1 MNNQNENTST
11 YTKNKDEAG
20 AVEGEIMLK
29 CSLCGKKL
37 FANESS
43 DIIIEEVA
51 GVQYHFDNPQC
62 VVMFKRLNHVYG
74 KNLKNFMGTSQFLS
88 DPFWDKTIPTEEE
101 INEINHEL
109 KKPDIRVINDPEEAL
124 KTANQLIKTAKNEI
138 LLLFSSANALFRRLG
153 RADDMS
159 TIRELIQAQK
169 DIKIRVLTPF
179 DEKISDL
186 VLDLKKFSNIDLKFL
201 AEPLHLK
208 VTIVVVDRSYS
219 IAVELVNDDVDNSID
234 AMGLSTFSNSKST
247 VLYYVSIFE
256 SLWKQADIYKKAEEL
271 YDQLKYKNE
280 TQRQFLNIAAH
291 ELRNPIQPILGLAEV
306 MLSNKNLNV
315 IQQEELL
322 RIIINNAKKLH
333 FLTNNLLDVARIDE
347 NLFSLELQEFDI
359 VGLAN
364 DVIKEVRNQI
374 TNNKKINIDLQCPEK
389 SLNVFGDKIR
399 LNQVFLNLI
408 NNSIKY
414 TDEGDILISIKKS
427 NDDGNNN
434 NDGENTDVLVQI
446 IDKGMGIQEDIK
458 QKLFSKFTKGK
469 KVGTGLGLFICKNI
483 VESHGGKIWA
493 ENNIDKGAT
502 FSFTIPTTTTT
513 IKTTTR
519 NRPT

>member
-1 MNNQNENTST
+1 LNNQNENTPT
-11 YTKNKDEAG
+11 HTKNEEEKEAE
-20 AVEGEIMLK
+20 VMLN

-43 DIIIEEVA
+43 DIIIEEIA
-51 GVQYHFDNPQC
+51 GAQYHFDNPQC
-62 VVMFKRLNHVYG
+62 VIMFKRLNHAYG
-74 KNLKNFMGTSQFLS
+74 KNLKNFMGTTQFIS
-88 DPFWDKTIPTEEE
+88 DPFWDKTIPTEQE
-101 INEINHEL
+101 INEINQEVS
-109 KKPDIRVINDPEEAL
+109 KPDIRVINNPEEAL
-124 KTANQLIKTAKNEI
+124 KRADQLIKSAKNEI
-138 LLLFSSANALFRRLG
+138 LLLFSSANALHRRLV
-153 RADDMS
+153 RADSLDM
-159 TIRELIQAQK
+159 IREVIQTHK
-169 DIKIRVLTPF
+169 EIKIRVLTPF

-186 VLDLKKFSNIDLKFL
+186 VNYLKESLNIDVKFL
-201 AEPLHLK
+201 AEPLQLK

-219 IAVELVNDDVDNSID
+219 MAVELVNDDVYNSID
-234 AMGLSTFSNSKST
+234 AMGLSTYSNSKST

-271 YDQLKYKNE
+271 YEQLKYKNE

-347 NLFSLELQEFDI
+347 NLFSLELQQFDI
-359 VGLAN
+359 VELAN
-364 DVIKEVRNQI
+364 EVIKEVRNQI
-374 TNNKKINIDLQCPEK
+374 TNKKIKIDLQYNEK
-389 SLNVFGDKIR
+389 CLNVIGDKIR

-414 TDEGDILISIKKS
+414 TDEGDILVSIKRDS
-427 NDDGNNN
+427 N
-434 NDGENTDVLVQI
+434 NDTIALVQI
-446 IDKGMGIQEDIK
+446 KDKGLGIQENVK
-458 QKLFSKFTKGK
+458 QKLFSKFTKGT

-493 ENNIDKGAT
+493 ENNTDKGAT
-502 FSFTIPTTTTT
+502 FSFTIPTSR
-513 IKTTTR
+513 TR
-519 NRPT
+519 

>member
-1 MNNQNENTST
+1 LNTQNENTPT
-11 YTKNKDEAG
+11 HTNHGDAAEAEE
-20 AVEGEIMLK
+20 VMLK

-37 FANESS
+37 FVNESS
-43 DIIIEEVA
+43 DIIIEEIA
-51 GVQYHFDNPQC
+51 GAQYHFDNPQC
-62 VVMFKRLNHVYG
+62 VVMFKRLNHAYG
-74 KNLKNFMGTSQFLS
+74 KNLKNFMGTTQFIA
-88 DPFWDKTIPTEEE
+88 DPYWDKTIPTEQE
-101 INEINHEL
+101 INEINQESN
-109 KKPDIRVINDPEEAL
+109 KPDIRVIDNPEEAL
-124 KTANQLIKTAKNEI
+124 KTCHQLINTAKNEVLI
-138 LLLFSSANALFRRLG
+138 LFSSANALYRRLA
-153 RADDMS
+153 RADGLD
-159 TIRELIQAQK
+159 IVKELTQEHK
-169 DIKIRVLTPF
+169 EIKIRILTPF
-179 DEKISDL
+179 DEKISDI
-186 VLDLKKFSNIDLKFL
+186 VNDLKRFLNVDVKFL
-201 AEPLHLK
+201 AEPLQLK
-208 VTIVVVDRSYS
+208 VTIVIVDRSYS
-219 IAVELVNDDVDNSID
+219 MALELVNDDVDNSID
-234 AMGLSTFSNSKST
+234 AMGLSTYSNSKST

-306 MLSNKNLNV
+306 MLSNKNMNV

-364 DVIKEVRNQI
+364 DVIKEVRNQV
-374 TNNKKINIDLQCPEK
+374 TNNKKIKIDLQCTEK
-389 SLNVFGDKIR
+389 SLNVIGDKIR

-408 NNSIKY
+408 NNAIKY
-414 TDEGDILISIKKS
+414 TDEGDILVSIKRGSYNGNS
-427 NDDGNNN
+427 NKN
-434 NDGENTDVLVQI
+434 NDTVALVQI
-446 IDKGMGIQEDIK
+446 IDTGLGIQENIK
-458 QKLFSKFTKGK
+458 QKLFSKFTKGT

-502 FSFTIPTTTTT
+502 FSFTIPTTTSR
-513 IKTTTR
+513 IR
-519 NRPT
+519 

>member
-1 MNNQNENTST
+1 LNNQNENTPT
-11 YTKNKDEAG
+11 HTKNKEEESQ
-20 AVEGEIMLK
+20 VMLK

-43 DIIIEEVA
+43 DIIIEEIDGA
-51 GVQYHFDNPQC
+51 QYHFDNPHC
-62 VVMFKRLNHVYG
+62 VIMFKRLNHAYG
-74 KNLKNFMGTSQFLS
+74 KNLKNFMGTTQFIS
-88 DPFWDKTIPTEEE
+88 DPFWDKTIPTEQEIIE
-101 INEINHEL
+101 INREV
-109 KKPDIRVINDPEEAL
+109 KKPDIRVINNPEEAL
-124 KTANQLIKTAKNEI
+124 KTGDQLIKNAKNEI
-138 LLLFSSANALFRRLG
+138 LLLFSSANALHRRLV
-153 RADDMS
+153 RADGLDA
-159 TIRELIQAQK
+159 IRELIQTHK
-169 DIKIRVLTPF
+169 EIKIRILTPF
-179 DEKISDL
+179 DEKINDL
-186 VLDLKKFSNIDLKFL
+186 VNDLKESLNIDVKFL
-201 AEPLHLK
+201 AEPLQLK
-208 VTIVVVDRSYS
+208 VTIVIVDRSYS
-219 IAVELVNDDVDNSID
+219 MAVELVNDDVYNSID
-234 AMGLSTFSNSKST
+234 AMGLSTYSNSKST

-271 YDQLKYKNE
+271 YEQLKYKNE

-359 VGLAN
+359 VELAN
-364 DVIKEVRNQI
+364 EVIKEVRNQI
-374 TNNKKINIDLQCPEK
+374 TNKKIKIDLQCNEK
-389 SLNVFGDKIR
+389 SLNVIGDKIR

-414 TDEGDILISIKKS
+414 TDEGDILLSIKRDS
-427 NDDGNNN
+427 N
-434 NDGENTDVLVQI
+434 NDNTIALVQI
-446 IDKGMGIQEDIK
+446 KDKGLGIQENVK
-458 QKLFSKFTKGK
+458 QKLFSKFTKGT

-493 ENNIDKGAT
+493 ENNTDKGAT
-502 FSFTIPTTTTT
+502 FSFTIPTSR
-513 IKTTTR
+513 TR
-519 NRPT
+519 

>member
-1 MNNQNENTST
+1 
-11 YTKNKDEAG
+11 
-20 AVEGEIMLK
+20 MLK

-43 DIIIEEVA
+43 DIIIEEIA
-51 GVQYHFDNPQC
+51 GAQYHFDNPQC
-62 VVMFKRLNHVYG
+62 VVMFKRLNHAYG
-74 KNLKNFMGTSQFLS
+74 KNLKNFMGTSQFIS

-124 KTANQLIKTAKNEI
+124 KTADQLIKTAKNEI
-138 LLLFSSANALFRRLG
+138 LLLFSSANALFRRVE
-153 RADDMS
+153 RADDLS
-159 TIRELIQAQK
+159 TLRELIQTHK
-169 DIKIRVLTPF
+169 EIKIRILTPF
-179 DEKISDL
+179 DEKINDL
-186 VLDLKKFSNIDLKFL
+186 VNDLKESWNIDVKFL
-201 AEPLHLK
+201 AEPLQLK
-208 VTIVVVDRSYS
+208 VTIVIVDRSYS
-219 IAVELVNDDVDNSID
+219 MAVELVNDDVYNSID
-234 AMGLSTFSNSKST
+234 AMGLSTYSNSKST

-364 DVIKEVRNQI
+364 DVIKEVKNQI
-374 TNNKKINIDLQCPEK
+374 INTNKKIKIDLQCSEK
-389 SLNVFGDKIR
+389 SPLNVIGDKIR

-414 TDEGDILISIKKS
+414 TDEGSGDILVSIKR
-427 NDDGNNN
+427 GNNN
-434 NDGENTDVLVQI
+434 NSNDADDNTVVLVQI
-446 IDKGMGIQEDIK
+446 IDKGLGIQENIK
-458 QKLFSKFTKGK
+458 QKLFSKFTKGTK
-469 KVGTGLGLFICKNI
+469 MGTGLGLFICKNI

-493 ENNIDKGAT
+493 ENNTDKGAT
-502 FSFTIPTTTTT
+502 FSFTIPTTSKQKQ
-513 IKTTTR
+513 IS
-519 NRPT
+519 

>member
-1 MNNQNENTST
+1 MTNQNENTPT
-11 YTKNKDEAG
+11 HTKNKEEVAEAD
-20 AVEGEIMLK
+20 VMLK

-43 DIIIEEVA
+43 DIIIEEIA
-51 GVQYHFDNPQC
+51 GAQYHFDNPQC
-62 VVMFKRLNHVYG
+62 LIMFKRLNHAYG
-74 KNLKNFMGTSQFLS
+74 KNLKNFMGTTQFIS

-109 KKPDIRVINDPEEAL
+109 KKPDIRVINNPEEAI
-124 KTANQLIKTAKNEI
+124 KTADQLIKTAKNEI
-138 LLLFSSANALFRRLG
+138 LLLFSSANALFRRLI
-153 RADDMS
+153 RADGLTTM
-159 TIRELIQAQK
+159 RELIQAQK
-169 DIKIRVLTPF
+169 EIKIRILTPF

-186 VLDLKKFSNIDLKFL
+186 VNDLKKFSNIDLKFL

-208 VTIVVVDRSYS
+208 VTIAVVDRSHS
-219 IAVELVNDDVDNSID
+219 MAVELVNDDVDNSID
-234 AMGLSTFSNSKST
+234 AMGLSTYSNSKST

-364 DVIKEVRNQI
+364 EVIKEVRNQI
-374 TNNKKINIDLQCPEK
+374 TNNRKIQINLQCTEK
-389 SLNVFGDKIR
+389 SLHVIGDKIR

-408 NNSIKY
+408 NNAIKY
-414 TDEGDILISIKKS
+414 TDEGDILVSIKR
-427 NDDGNNN
+427 GNNN
-434 NDGENTDVLVQI
+434 GNNSNGNNNENDTVALVQI
-446 IDKGMGIQEDIK
+446 IDKGLGIQEDIK

-483 VESHGGKIWA
+483 VESHGGNIWA
-493 ENNIDKGAT
+493 ENNPDKGAT
-502 FSFTIPTTTTT
+502 FSFTIPTT
-513 IKTTTR
+513 K
-519 NRPT
+519 

>member
-1 MNNQNENTST
+1 MNNQNEKTPT
-11 YTKNKDEAG
+11 YTKNKEEVAEA
-20 AVEGEIMLK
+20 ELMLK
-29 CSLCGKKL
+29 CALCGKKL

-43 DIIIEEVA
+43 DIIIEEIA
-51 GVQYHFDNPQC
+51 GAQYHFDNPQC
-62 VVMFKRLNHVYG
+62 LIMFKRLNHAYG
-74 KNLKNFMGTSQFLS
+74 KNLKNFMGTTQFIS

-109 KKPDIRVINDPEEAL
+109 KKPDIRVINNPEEAL
-124 KTANQLIKTAKNEI
+124 KTADQLIKTAKNEI
-138 LLLFSSANALFRRLG
+138 LLLFSSANALFRRLI
-153 RADDMS
+153 RADGLTTM
-159 TIRELIQAQK
+159 RELIQAQK
-169 DIKIRVLTPF
+169 EIKIRILTPF

-186 VLDLKKFSNIDLKFL
+186 VNDLKKFSNIDIKFL

-208 VTIVVVDRSYS
+208 VTIAVVDRSHS
-219 IAVELVNDDVDNSID
+219 MAVELVNDDVDNSID
-234 AMGLSTFSNSKST
+234 AMGLSTYSNSKST

-271 YDQLKYKNE
+271 YDQLKHKNE

-364 DVIKEVRNQI
+364 DAIKEVRNQI
-374 TNNKKINIDLQCPEK
+374 TNNKKIQIDLLCPEK
-389 SLNVFGDKIR
+389 SLNVIGDKIR

-408 NNSIKY
+408 NNAIKY
-414 TDEGDILISIKKS
+414 TDEGDILVSIKR
-427 NDDGNNN
+427 GNNN
-434 NDGENTDVLVQI
+434 GNNRNSNSNNKDTVALVQI
-446 IDKGMGIQEDIK
+446 IDKGLGIQDNIK
-458 QKLFSKFTKGK
+458 QKLFSKFTKGT

-502 FSFTIPTTTTT
+502 FSFTIPTSR
-513 IKTTTR
+513 TR
-519 NRPT
+519 

>member
-1 MNNQNENTST
+1 MNNQNENTPIHT
-11 YTKNKDEAG
+11 NPGETVEVEAEE
-20 AVEGEIMLK
+20 VMLK

-37 FANESS
+37 FVNESS
-43 DIIIEEVA
+43 DIIIEEIA
-51 GVQYHFDNPQC
+51 GAQYHFDNPQC
-62 VVMFKRLNHVYG
+62 VVMFKRLNHAYG
-74 KNLKNFMGTSQFLS
+74 KNLKNFMGTTQFIS
-88 DPFWDKTIPTEEE
+88 DPYWDKTIPTQEE
-101 INEINHEL
+101 INEINQESN
-109 KKPDIRVINDPEEAL
+109 KPDIRVIENPEEAL
-124 KTANQLIKTAKNEI
+124 KTCYQLINTAKNEI
-138 LLLFSSANALFRRLG
+138 LLLFSSANALYRRLA
-153 RADDMS
+153 RVDSLD
-159 TIRELIQAQK
+159 IIKELTQEHK
-169 DIKIRVLTPF
+169 EIKIRILTPF
-179 DEKISDL
+179 DEKISDI
-186 VLDLKKFSNIDLKFL
+186 VNDLKRFLNVDVKFL

-208 VTIVVVDRSYS
+208 VTILVVDRSHS
-219 IAVELVNDDVDNSID
+219 MALELVNDDVDNSIE
-234 AMGLSTFSNSKST
+234 AMGLSTYSNSKST

-306 MLSNKNLNV
+306 MLSNKNMNV

-374 TNNKKINIDLQCPEK
+374 TNNKKIKIDLQCTEK

-408 NNSIKY
+408 NNAIKY
-414 TDEGDILISIKKS
+414 TDEGDILVSIKRGS
-427 NDDGNNN
+427 YNGNNN
-434 NDGENTDVLVQI
+434 NNKNNDTVALVQI
-446 IDKGMGIQEDIK
+446 IDKGLGIQDNIK
-458 QKLFSKFTKGK
+458 QKLFSKFTKG
-469 KVGTGLGLFICKNI
+469 T
-483 VESHGGKIWA
+483 
-493 ENNIDKGAT
+493 
-502 FSFTIPTTTTT
+502 
-513 IKTTTR
+513 
-519 NRPT
+519 

>member
-1 MNNQNENTST
+1 MNTQNENTPT
-11 YTKNKDEAG
+11 HTNHGDAAEAEE
-20 AVEGEIMLK
+20 VMLK

-37 FANESS
+37 FVNESS
-43 DIIIEEVA
+43 DIIIEEIA
-51 GVQYHFDNPQC
+51 GAQYHFDNPQC
-62 VVMFKRLNHVYG
+62 VVMFKRLNHAYG
-74 KNLKNFMGTSQFLS
+74 KNLKNFMGTTQFIA
-88 DPFWDKTIPTEEE
+88 DPYWDKTIPTEQE
-101 INEINHEL
+101 INEINQESN
-109 KKPDIRVINDPEEAL
+109 KPDIRVIDNPEEAL
-124 KTANQLIKTAKNEI
+124 KTCYQLINTAKNEVLI
-138 LLLFSSANALFRRLG
+138 LFSSANALYRRLA
-153 RADDMS
+153 RADGLD
-159 TIRELIQAQK
+159 IVKELTQEHK
-169 DIKIRVLTPF
+169 EIKIRILTPF
-179 DEKISDL
+179 DEKISDI
-186 VLDLKKFSNIDLKFL
+186 VNDLKRFLNVDVKFL
-201 AEPLHLK
+201 AEPLQLK
-208 VTIVVVDRSYS
+208 VTIVIVDRSYS
-219 IAVELVNDDVDNSID
+219 MALELVNDDVDNSID
-234 AMGLSTFSNSKST
+234 AMGLSTYSNSKST

-306 MLSNKNLNV
+306 MLSNKNMNV

-364 DVIKEVRNQI
+364 DVIKEVRNQV
-374 TNNKKINIDLQCPEK
+374 TNNKKIKIDLQCTEK
-389 SLNVFGDKIR
+389 SLNVIGDKIR

-408 NNSIKY
+408 NNAIKY
-414 TDEGDILISIKKS
+414 TDEGVILVSIKRGS
-427 NDDGNNN
+427 YNGNNN
-434 NDGENTDVLVQI
+434 KNNDTVALVQI
-446 IDKGMGIQEDIK
+446 IDTGLGIQENIK
-458 QKLFSKFTKGK
+458 QKLFSKFTKGT

-502 FSFTIPTTTTT
+502 FSFTIPTTTTSR
-513 IKTTTR
+513 IH
-519 NRPT
+519 

>member
-1 MNNQNENTST
+1 MNNQNENTPT
-11 YTKNKDEAG
+11 HTKNEEEKEAE
-20 AVEGEIMLK
+20 VMLN

-43 DIIIEEVA
+43 DIIIEEIA
-51 GVQYHFDNPQC
+51 GAQYHFDNPQC
-62 VVMFKRLNHVYG
+62 VIMFKRLNHAYG
-74 KNLKNFMGTSQFLS
+74 KNLKNFMGTTQFIS
-88 DPFWDKTIPTEEE
+88 DPFWDKTIPTEQE
-101 INEINHEL
+101 INEINQEVS
-109 KKPDIRVINDPEEAL
+109 KPDIRVINNPEEAL
-124 KTANQLIKTAKNEI
+124 KRADQLIKNAKNEI
-138 LLLFSSANALFRRLG
+138 LLLFSSANALHRRLV
-153 RADDMS
+153 RADSLDM
-159 TIRELIQAQK
+159 IREVIQTHK
-169 DIKIRVLTPF
+169 EIKIRVLTPF

-186 VLDLKKFSNIDLKFL
+186 VNYLKESLNIDVKFL
-201 AEPLHLK
+201 AEPLQLK

-219 IAVELVNDDVDNSID
+219 LAVELVNDDVYNSID
-234 AMGLSTFSNSKST
+234 AMGLSTYSNSKST

-271 YDQLKYKNE
+271 YEQLKYKNE
-280 TQRQFLNIAAH
+280 TQKQFLNIAAH

-347 NLFSLELQEFDI
+347 NLFSLELQQFDI
-359 VGLAN
+359 VELAN
-364 DVIKEVRNQI
+364 EVIKEVRNQI
-374 TNNKKINIDLQCPEK
+374 TTKKIKIDLQCNEK
-389 SLNVFGDKIR
+389 SLNVIGDKIR

-414 TDEGDILISIKKS
+414 TDEGDILVSIKRDS
-427 NDDGNNN
+427 N
-434 NDGENTDVLVQI
+434 NDTMALVQI
-446 IDKGMGIQEDIK
+446 KDTGLGIQENVK
-458 QKLFSKFTKGK
+458 QKLFSKFTKGT

-493 ENNIDKGAT
+493 ENNTDKGAT
-502 FSFTIPTTTTT
+502 FSFTVPTSR
-513 IKTTTR
+513 TR
-519 NRPT
+519 

>member
-1 MNNQNENTST
+1 MNNQNENTPT
-11 YTKNKDEAG
+11 HTKNEEENEEAE
-20 AVEGEIMLK
+20 VMLN

-43 DIIIEEVA
+43 DIIIEEIA
-51 GVQYHFDNPQC
+51 GAQYHFDNPQC
-62 VVMFKRLNHVYG
+62 VIMFKRLNHAYG
-74 KNLKNFMGTSQFLS
+74 KNLKNFMGTTQFIS
-88 DPFWDKTIPTEEE
+88 DPFWDKTIPTEQE
-101 INEINHEL
+101 INEINQEVS
-109 KKPDIRVINDPEEAL
+109 KPDIRVINNPEEAL
-124 KTANQLIKTAKNEI
+124 KRADQLIKSAKNEI
-138 LLLFSSANALFRRLG
+138 LLLFSSANALHRRLV
-153 RADDMS
+153 RADSLDI
-159 TIRELIQAQK
+159 IRELIQTHK
-169 DIKIRVLTPF
+169 EIKIRVLTPF

-186 VLDLKKFSNIDLKFL
+186 VNYLKESLNIDVKFL
-201 AEPLHLK
+201 AEPLQLK

-219 IAVELVNDDVDNSID
+219 MAVELVNDDVYNSID
-234 AMGLSTFSNSKST
+234 AMGLSTYSNSKST

-271 YDQLKYKNE
+271 YEQLKYKNE
-280 TQRQFLNIAAH
+280 TQKQFLNIAAH

-347 NLFSLELQEFDI
+347 NLFSLELQQFDI
-359 VGLAN
+359 VELAN
-364 DVIKEVRNQI
+364 EVIKEVRNQI
-374 TNNKKINIDLQCPEK
+374 TNKKIKIDLQCNEK
-389 SLNVFGDKIR
+389 SLNVIGDKIR

-414 TDEGDILISIKKS
+414 TDEGDILVSIKRDS
-427 NDDGNNN
+427 N
-434 NDGENTDVLVQI
+434 NDTMALVQI
-446 IDKGMGIQEDIK
+446 KDKGLGIQENVK
-458 QKLFSKFTKGK
+458 QKLFSKFTKGT

-493 ENNIDKGAT
+493 ENNTDKGAT
-502 FSFTIPTTTTT
+502 FSFTIPTSR
-513 IKTTTR
+513 TR
-519 NRPT
+519 

>member
-1 MNNQNENTST
+1 MNNQNENTPT
-11 YTKNKDEAG
+11 HTKNKEEVAEAD
-20 AVEGEIMLK
+20 VMLK

-43 DIIIEEVA
+43 DIIIEEIA
-51 GVQYHFDNPQC
+51 GAQYHFDNPQC
-62 VVMFKRLNHVYG
+62 LIMFKRLNHAYG
-74 KNLKNFMGTSQFLS
+74 KNLKNFMGTTQFIS

-109 KKPDIRVINDPEEAL
+109 KKPDIRVINNPEEAL
-124 KTANQLIKTAKNEI
+124 KTTDQIIKTAKNEI
-138 LLLFSSANALFRRLG
+138 LLLFSSANAIFRRLI
-153 RADDMS
+153 RADGLTTM
-159 TIRELIQAQK
+159 RELIQTQK
-169 DIKIRVLTPF
+169 EIKIRILTPF

-186 VLDLKKFSNIDLKFL
+186 VNDLKKFSNIDVKFL

-208 VTIVVVDRSYS
+208 VTIAVVDRSHS
-219 IAVELVNDDVDNSID
+219 MAVELVNDDVDNSID
-234 AMGLSTFSNSKST
+234 AMGLSTYSNSKST

-271 YDQLKYKNE
+271 YEQLKYKNE

-364 DVIKEVRNQI
+364 EVIKEVRNQI
-374 TNNKKINIDLQCPEK
+374 TNNKKIQINLQCTEK
-389 SLNVFGDKIR
+389 SLHVIGDKIR

-408 NNSIKY
+408 NNAIKY
-414 TDEGDILISIKKS
+414 TDEGDILVSIKR
-427 NDDGNNN
+427 GNNN
-434 NDGENTDVLVQI
+434 GNNSNSNNNDNNTVALVQI
-446 IDKGMGIQEDIK
+446 VDKGLGIQDNIK
-458 QKLFSKFTKGK
+458 QKLFSKFTKGTK
-469 KVGTGLGLFICKNI
+469 MGTGLGLFICKNI

-493 ENNIDKGAT
+493 ENNPDKGAT
-502 FSFTIPTTTTT
+502 FSFTIPTT
-513 IKTTTR
+513 K
-519 NRPT
+519 

>member
-1 MNNQNENTST
+1 MTNQNENTPT
-11 YTKNKDEAG
+11 HTKNKEEVAEAD
-20 AVEGEIMLK
+20 VMLK

-43 DIIIEEVA
+43 DIIIEEIA
-51 GVQYHFDNPQC
+51 GAQYHFDNPQC
-62 VVMFKRLNHVYG
+62 LIMFKRLNHAYG
-74 KNLKNFMGTSQFLS
+74 KNLKNFMGTTQFIS

-109 KKPDIRVINDPEEAL
+109 KKPDIRVINNPEEAI
-124 KTANQLIKTAKNEI
+124 KTADQLIKTAKNEI
-138 LLLFSSANALFRRLG
+138 LLLFSSANALFRRLI
-153 RADDMS
+153 RADGLTTM
-159 TIRELIQAQK
+159 RELIQAQK
-169 DIKIRVLTPF
+169 EIKIRILTPF

-186 VLDLKKFSNIDLKFL
+186 VNDLKKFSNIDLKFL

-208 VTIVVVDRSYS
+208 VTIAVVDRSHS
-219 IAVELVNDDVDNSID
+219 MAVELVNDDVDNSID
-234 AMGLSTFSNSKST
+234 AMGLSTYSNSKST

-364 DVIKEVRNQI
+364 EVIKEVRNQI
-374 TNNKKINIDLQCPEK
+374 TNNRKIQINLQCTEK
-389 SLNVFGDKIR
+389 SLHVIGDKIR

-408 NNSIKY
+408 NNAIKY
-414 TDEGDILISIKKS
+414 TDEGDILVSIKR
-427 NDDGNNN
+427 GNNN
-434 NDGENTDVLVQI
+434 GNNSNSNNNENDTVALVQI
-446 IDKGMGIQEDIK
+446 IDKGLGIQEDIK

-483 VESHGGKIWA
+483 VESHGGNIWA
-493 ENNIDKGAT
+493 ENNPDKGAT
-502 FSFTIPTTTTT
+502 FSFTIPTT
-513 IKTTTR
+513 K
-519 NRPT
+519 

>member
-1 MNNQNENTST
+1 MNNQNENTPT
-11 YTKNKDEAG
+11 HPKNEEENEEAE
-20 AVEGEIMLK
+20 VMLN

-43 DIIIEEVA
+43 DIIIEEIA
-51 GVQYHFDNPQC
+51 GAQYHFDNPQC
-62 VVMFKRLNHVYG
+62 VIMFKRLNHAYG
-74 KNLKNFMGTSQFLS
+74 KNLKNFMGTTQFIS
-88 DPFWDKTIPTEEE
+88 DPFWDKTIPTEQE
-101 INEINHEL
+101 INEINQEVS
-109 KKPDIRVINDPEEAL
+109 KPDIRVINNPEEAL
-124 KTANQLIKTAKNEI
+124 KRADLLIKSAKNEI
-138 LLLFSSANALFRRLG
+138 LLLFSSANALHRRLV
-153 RADDMS
+153 RADSLD
-159 TIRELIQAQK
+159 TIRELIQTHK
-169 DIKIRVLTPF
+169 EIKIRVLTPF

-186 VLDLKKFSNIDLKFL
+186 VNYLKESLNIDVKFL
-201 AEPLHLK
+201 AEPLQLK

-219 IAVELVNDDVDNSID
+219 MAVELVNDDVYNSID
-234 AMGLSTFSNSKST
+234 AMGLSTYSNSKST

-271 YDQLKYKNE
+271 YEQLKYKNE
-280 TQRQFLNIAAH
+280 TQKQFLNIAAH

-347 NLFSLELQEFDI
+347 NLFSLELQQFDI
-359 VGLAN
+359 VELAN
-364 DVIKEVRNQI
+364 EVIKEVRNQI
-374 TNNKKINIDLQCPEK
+374 TNKKIKIDLQCNEK
-389 SLNVFGDKIR
+389 SLNVIGDKIR

-414 TDEGDILISIKKS
+414 TDEGDILVSIKRDS
-427 NDDGNNN
+427 N
-434 NDGENTDVLVQI
+434 NDTMALVQI
-446 IDKGMGIQEDIK
+446 KDKGLGIQENVK
-458 QKLFSKFTKGK
+458 QKLFSKFTKGT

-493 ENNIDKGAT
+493 ENNTDKGAT
-502 FSFTIPTTTTT
+502 FSFTIPTSS
-513 IKTTTR
+513 TR
-519 NRPT
+519 

>member
-1 MNNQNENTST
+1 
-11 YTKNKDEAG
+11 
-20 AVEGEIMLK
+20 
-29 CSLCGKKL
+29 
-37 FANESS
+37 
-43 DIIIEEVA
+43 
-51 GVQYHFDNPQC
+51 
-62 VVMFKRLNHVYG
+62 
-74 KNLKNFMGTSQFLS
+74 
-88 DPFWDKTIPTEEE
+88 
-101 INEINHEL
+101 
-109 KKPDIRVINDPEEAL
+109 
-124 KTANQLIKTAKNEI
+124 
-138 LLLFSSANALFRRLG
+138 LLLFSSANALYRRLA
-153 RADDMS
+153 RVDSLD
-159 TIRELIQAQK
+159 IIKELTQEHK
-169 DIKIRVLTPF
+169 EIKIRILTPF
-179 DEKISDL
+179 DEKISDI
-186 VLDLKKFSNIDLKFL
+186 VNDLKRFLNVDVKFL

-208 VTIVVVDRSYS
+208 VTILVVDRSHS
-219 IAVELVNDDVDNSID
+219 MALELVNDDVDNSIE
-234 AMGLSTFSNSKST
+234 AMGLSTYSNSKST

-306 MLSNKNLNV
+306 MLSNKNMNV

-364 DVIKEVRNQI
+364 DVIKEVRNQV
-374 TNNKKINIDLQCPEK
+374 TNNKKIKIDLQCTEK
-389 SLNVFGDKIR
+389 SLNVIGDKIR

-408 NNSIKY
+408 NNAIKY
-414 TDEGDILISIKKS
+414 TDEGDILVSIKRGS
-427 NDDGNNN
+427 YNGNNN
-434 NDGENTDVLVQI
+434 KNNDTVALVQI
-446 IDKGMGIQEDIK
+446 IDTGLGIQENIK
-458 QKLFSKFTKGK
+458 QKLFSKFTKGT

-502 FSFTIPTTTTT
+502 FSFTIPTTTSR
-513 IKTTTR
+513 IR
-519 NRPT
+519 

>member
-1 MNNQNENTST
+1 MNNQNENTPIHT
-11 YTKNKDEAG
+11 NPGETVEVEAKE
-20 AVEGEIMLK
+20 VMLK

-37 FANESS
+37 FVNESS
-43 DIIIEEVA
+43 DIIIEEIGGA
-51 GVQYHFDNPQC
+51 QYHFDNPQC
-62 VVMFKRLNHVYG
+62 VVMFKRLNHAYG
-74 KNLKNFMGTSQFLS
+74 KNLKNFMGATQFIS
-88 DPFWDKTIPTEEE
+88 DPYWDKTIPTQEE
-101 INEINHEL
+101 INEINQESN
-109 KKPDIRVINDPEEAL
+109 KPDIRVIENPEEAL
-124 KTANQLIKTAKNEI
+124 KTCYQLINTAKNEI
-138 LLLFSSANALFRRLG
+138 LLLFSSANALYRRLV
-153 RADDMS
+153 RVDSLDIIKEV
-159 TIRELIQAQK
+159 TQEHK
-169 DIKIRVLTPF
+169 EIKIRILTPF
-179 DEKISDL
+179 DEKISDI
-186 VLDLKKFSNIDLKFL
+186 VNDLKRFLNVDVKFL

-208 VTIVVVDRSYS
+208 VTILVVDRSHS
-219 IAVELVNDDVDNSID
+219 MALELVNDDVDNSIE
-234 AMGLSTFSNSKST
+234 AMGLSTYSNSKST

-306 MLSNKNLNV
+306 MLSNKNMNV

-374 TNNKKINIDLQCPEK
+374 TNNKKIKIDLQCTEK
-389 SLNVFGDKIR
+389 SLNVIGDKIR

-408 NNSIKY
+408 NNAIKY
-414 TDEGDILISIKKS
+414 TDEGDILVSIKRGS
-427 NDDGNNN
+427 YNGNNN
-434 NDGENTDVLVQI
+434 KNNDTVALVQI
-446 IDKGMGIQEDIK
+446 IDTGLGIQENIK
-458 QKLFSKFTKGK
+458 QKLFSKFTKGT

-502 FSFTIPTTTTT
+502 FSFTIPTTT
-513 IKTTTR
+513 IRTR
-519 NRPT
+519 

>member
-1 MNNQNENTST
+1 LNNQNENTPT
-11 YTKNKDEAG
+11 HTKNEEEKEEAE
-20 AVEGEIMLK
+20 VMLN

-43 DIIIEEVA
+43 DIIIEEIA
-51 GVQYHFDNPQC
+51 GAQYHFDNPQC
-62 VVMFKRLNHVYG
+62 VIMFKRLNHAYG
-74 KNLKNFMGTSQFLS
+74 KNLKNFMGTTQFIS
-88 DPFWDKTIPTEEE
+88 DPFWDKTIPTEQE
-101 INEINHEL
+101 INEINQEVS
-109 KKPDIRVINDPEEAL
+109 KPDIRVINNPEEAL
-124 KTANQLIKTAKNEI
+124 KRADQLIKSAKNEI
-138 LLLFSSANALFRRLG
+138 LLLFSSANALHRRLV
-153 RADDMS
+153 RADSLDM
-159 TIRELIQAQK
+159 IREVIQTHK
-169 DIKIRVLTPF
+169 EIKIRVLTPF

-186 VLDLKKFSNIDLKFL
+186 VNYLKESLNIDVKFL
-201 AEPLHLK
+201 AEPLQLK

-219 IAVELVNDDVDNSID
+219 LAVELVNDDVYNSID
-234 AMGLSTFSNSKST
+234 AMGLSTYSNSKST

-271 YDQLKYKNE
+271 YEQLKYKNE
-280 TQRQFLNIAAH
+280 TQKQFLNIAAH

-347 NLFSLELQEFDI
+347 NLFSLELQQFDI
-359 VGLAN
+359 LELAN
-364 DVIKEVRNQI
+364 EVIKEVRNQI
-374 TNNKKINIDLQCPEK
+374 TNKKIKIDLQCNEK
-389 SLNVFGDKIR
+389 SLNVIGDKIR

-414 TDEGDILISIKKS
+414 TDEGDILVSIKRDS
-427 NDDGNNN
+427 N
-434 NDGENTDVLVQI
+434 NDTIALVQI
-446 IDKGMGIQEDIK
+446 KDTGLGIQENVK
-458 QKLFSKFTKGK
+458 QKLFSKFTKGT

-493 ENNIDKGAT
+493 ENNTDKGAT
-502 FSFTIPTTTTT
+502 FSFTVPTSR
-513 IKTTTR
+513 TR
-519 NRPT
+519 

>member
-1 MNNQNENTST
+1 MNNLNENTPT
-11 YTKNKDEAG
+11 HTKNEEEKEAE
-20 AVEGEIMLK
+20 VMLN

-43 DIIIEEVA
+43 DIIIEEIA
-51 GVQYHFDNPQC
+51 GAQYHFDNPQC
-62 VVMFKRLNHVYG
+62 VIMFKRLNHAYG
-74 KNLKNFMGTSQFLS
+74 KNLKNFMGTTQFIS
-88 DPFWDKTIPTEEE
+88 DPFWDKTIPTEQE
-101 INEINHEL
+101 INEINQEVS
-109 KKPDIRVINDPEEAL
+109 KPDIRVINNPEEAL
-124 KTANQLIKTAKNEI
+124 KRADQLIKSAKNEI
-138 LLLFSSANALFRRLG
+138 LLLFSSANALHRRLV
-153 RADDMS
+153 RADSLDM
-159 TIRELIQAQK
+159 IRELIQTHK
-169 DIKIRVLTPF
+169 EIKIRVLTPF

-186 VLDLKKFSNIDLKFL
+186 VNYLKESLNIDVKFL
-201 AEPLHLK
+201 AEPLQLK

-219 IAVELVNDDVDNSID
+219 LAVELVNDDVYNSID
-234 AMGLSTFSNSKST
+234 AMGLSTYSNSKST

-271 YDQLKYKNE
+271 YEQLKYKNE
-280 TQRQFLNIAAH
+280 TQKQFLNIAAH

-347 NLFSLELQEFDI
+347 NLFSLELQQFDI
-359 VGLAN
+359 VELAN
-364 DVIKEVRNQI
+364 EVIKEVRNQI
-374 TNNKKINIDLQCPEK
+374 TNKKIKIDLQSNEK
-389 SLNVFGDKIR
+389 SLNVIGDKIR

-414 TDEGDILISIKKS
+414 TDEGDILVYIKRDS
-427 NDDGNNN
+427 N
-434 NDGENTDVLVQI
+434 NDTMALVQI
-446 IDKGMGIQEDIK
+446 KDTGLGIQENVK
-458 QKLFSKFTKGK
+458 QKLFSKFTKGT

-493 ENNIDKGAT
+493 ENNTDKGAT
-502 FSFTIPTTTTT
+502 FSFTVPTSR
-513 IKTTTR
+513 TR
-519 NRPT
+519 

>member
-1 MNNQNENTST
+1 LNNQNENTPT
-11 YTKNKDEAG
+11 HTKNKEEESQ
-20 AVEGEIMLK
+20 VMLK

-43 DIIIEEVA
+43 DIIIEEIDGA
-51 GVQYHFDNPQC
+51 QYHFDNPHC
-62 VVMFKRLNHVYG
+62 VIMFKRLNHAYG
-74 KNLKNFMGTSQFLS
+74 KNLKNFMGTTQFIS
-88 DPFWDKTIPTEEE
+88 DPFWDKTIPTEQEIIE
-101 INEINHEL
+101 INREV
-109 KKPDIRVINDPEEAL
+109 KKPDIRVINNPEEAL
-124 KTANQLIKTAKNEI
+124 KTGNQLIKNAKNEI
-138 LLLFSSANALFRRLG
+138 LLLFSSANALHRRLV
-153 RADDMS
+153 RADGLDA
-159 TIRELIQAQK
+159 IRELIQTHK
-169 DIKIRVLTPF
+169 EIKIRILTPF
-179 DEKISDL
+179 DEKINDL
-186 VLDLKKFSNIDLKFL
+186 VNDLKESLNIDVKFL
-201 AEPLHLK
+201 AEPLQLK
-208 VTIVVVDRSYS
+208 VTIVIVDRSYS
-219 IAVELVNDDVDNSID
+219 MAVELVNDDVYNSID
-234 AMGLSTFSNSKST
+234 AMGLSTYSNSKST

-271 YDQLKYKNE
+271 YEQLKYKNE

-359 VGLAN
+359 VELAN
-364 DVIKEVRNQI
+364 EVIKEVRNQI
-374 TNNKKINIDLQCPEK
+374 TNKKIKIDLQCNEK
-389 SLNVFGDKIR
+389 SLNVIGDKIR

-414 TDEGDILISIKKS
+414 TDEGDILLSIKRDS
-427 NDDGNNN
+427 N
-434 NDGENTDVLVQI
+434 NDNTIALVQI
-446 IDKGMGIQEDIK
+446 KDKGLGIQENVK
-458 QKLFSKFTKGK
+458 QKLFSKFTKGT

-493 ENNIDKGAT
+493 ENNTDKGAT
-502 FSFTIPTTTTT
+502 FSFTIPTSR
-513 IKTTTR
+513 TR
-519 NRPT
+519 

>member
-1 MNNQNENTST
+1 MNNQNENTPT
-11 YTKNKDEAG
+11 HTKNEEEKEAE
-20 AVEGEIMLK
+20 VMLN

-43 DIIIEEVA
+43 DIIIEEIA
-51 GVQYHFDNPQC
+51 GAQYHFDNPQC
-62 VVMFKRLNHVYG
+62 VIMFKRLNHAYG
-74 KNLKNFMGTSQFLS
+74 KNLKNFMGTTQFIS
-88 DPFWDKTIPTEEE
+88 DPFWDKTIPTEQE
-101 INEINHEL
+101 INEINQEVS
-109 KKPDIRVINDPEEAL
+109 KPDIRVINNPEEAL
-124 KTANQLIKTAKNEI
+124 KRADQLIKNAKNEI
-138 LLLFSSANALFRRLG
+138 LLLFSSANALHRRLV
-153 RADDMS
+153 RADSLDM
-159 TIRELIQAQK
+159 IREVIQTHK
-169 DIKIRVLTPF
+169 EIKIRVLTPF

-186 VLDLKKFSNIDLKFL
+186 VNYLKESLNIDVKFL
-201 AEPLHLK
+201 AEPLQLK

-219 IAVELVNDDVDNSID
+219 LAVELVNDDVYNSID
-234 AMGLSTFSNSKST
+234 AMGLSTYSNSKST

-271 YDQLKYKNE
+271 YEQLKYKNE
-280 TQRQFLNIAAH
+280 TQKQFLNIAAH

-347 NLFSLELQEFDI
+347 NLFSLELQQFDI
-359 VGLAN
+359 VELAN
-364 DVIKEVRNQI
+364 EVIKEVRNQI
-374 TNNKKINIDLQCPEK
+374 TNKKIKIDLQSNEK
-389 SLNVFGDKIR
+389 SLNVIGDKIR

-414 TDEGDILISIKKS
+414 TDEGDILVSIKRDS
-427 NDDGNNN
+427 N
-434 NDGENTDVLVQI
+434 NDTMALVQI
-446 IDKGMGIQEDIK
+446 KDTGLGIQENVK
-458 QKLFSKFTKGK
+458 QKLFSKFTKGT

-493 ENNIDKGAT
+493 ENNTDKGAT
-502 FSFTIPTTTTT
+502 FSFTVPTSR
-513 IKTTTR
+513 TR
-519 NRPT
+519 

>member
-1 MNNQNENTST
+1 MNNQNENTPT
-11 YTKNKDEAG
+11 HTKNEKEEA
-20 AVEGEIMLK
+20 AESNVMLT

-37 FANESS
+37 FSNESS
-43 DIIIEEVA
+43 DILIEEIA
-51 GVQYHFDNPQC
+51 GSQYHFDNPQC
-62 VVMFKRLNHVYG
+62 LVMFKRLNHAYG
-74 KNLKNFMGTSQFLS
+74 KNLKNFMGTTQFIS
-88 DPFWDKTIPTEEE
+88 DPFWDKTIPTEKEIHE
-101 INEINHEL
+101 INQESY
-109 KKPDIRVINDPEEAL
+109 KPDIRVIDNHEEAL
-124 KTANQLIKTAKNEI
+124 KTSNQLVKTAKNEI
-138 LLLFSSANALFRRLG
+138 LLLFSSANALHRRFIK
-153 RADDMS
+153 ADGLDLVKQLLQ
-159 TIRELIQAQK
+159 TNKE
-169 DIKIRVLTPF
+169 IKIRILSPF

-186 VLDLKKFSNIDLKFL
+186 VNELKKSLNIEVKFL
-201 AEPLHLK
+201 AEPLQLK
-208 VTIVVVDRSYS
+208 VTILVVDRSYS
-219 IAVELVNDDVDNSID
+219 MAVELVNDEVDNSID
-234 AMGLSTFSNSKST
+234 AMGLSTYSNSKST

-359 VGLAN
+359 VELAN

-374 TNNKKINIDLQCPEK
+374 TNKKIKIDLQCHEK
-389 SLNVFGDKIR
+389 SFNVIGDKIR

-414 TDEGDILISIKKS
+414 TDEGNILISIKRSSKNGNID
-427 NDDGNNN
+427 ND
-434 NDGENTDVLVQI
+434 NDNDNTFALVQI
-446 IDKGMGIQEDIK
+446 IDNGLGIQENIK
-458 QKLFSKFTKGK
+458 EKLFSKFTKGT

-493 ENNIDKGAT
+493 ANNSDKGAT
-502 FSFTIPTTTTT
+502 FSFTIPTSRT
-513 IKTTTR
+513 II
-519 NRPT
+519 

>member
-1 MNNQNENTST
+1 MNNQNENTPT
-11 YTKNKDEAG
+11 HIKNKEEVAEAE
-20 AVEGEIMLK
+20 VMLK
-29 CSLCGKKL
+29 CALCGKKL

-43 DIIIEEVA
+43 DIIIEEIA
-51 GVQYHFDNPQC
+51 GAPYHFDNPQC
-62 VVMFKRLNHVYG
+62 VIMFKRLNHAYG
-74 KNLKNFMGTSQFLS
+74 KNLKNFMGTTQFIS

-101 INEINHEL
+101 INEITHEL
-109 KKPDIRVINDPEEAL
+109 KKPDIRVINNPQEAL
-124 KTANQLIKTAKNEI
+124 KTADQLIKTAKNEI
-138 LLLFSSANALFRRLG
+138 LLLFSSANALFRRLI
-153 RADDMS
+153 RADGLTTM
-159 TIRELIQAQK
+159 RELIQAQK
-169 DIKIRVLTPF
+169 EIKIRILTPF

-186 VLDLKKFSNIDLKFL
+186 VNDLKKFSNIDIKFL

-219 IAVELVNDDVDNSID
+219 MAVELVNDEVDNSID
-234 AMGLSTFSNSKST
+234 AMGLSTYSNSKST

-271 YDQLKYKNE
+271 YDQLKHKNE

-374 TNNKKINIDLQCPEK
+374 TNNKKIQIDLLCPEK
-389 SLNVFGDKIR
+389 SLNVIGDKIR

-408 NNSIKY
+408 NNAIKY
-414 TDEGDILISIKKS
+414 TDEGDILVSIKR
-427 NDDGNNN
+427 GNNN
-434 NDGENTDVLVQI
+434 GNNSNSNSNNNDTVALVQI
-446 IDKGMGIQEDIK
+446 IDKGLGIQDNIK
-458 QKLFSKFTKGK
+458 QKLFSKFTKGT

-502 FSFTIPTTTTT
+502 FSFTIPTT
-513 IKTTTR
+513 K
-519 NRPT
+519 

>member
-1 MNNQNENTST
+1 LNNQNENTPIHT
-11 YTKNKDEAG
+11 NPGETVEVEAEE
-20 AVEGEIMLK
+20 VMLK

-37 FANESS
+37 FVNESS
-43 DIIIEEVA
+43 DIIIEEIA
-51 GVQYHFDNPQC
+51 GAQYHFDNPQC
-62 VVMFKRLNHVYG
+62 VVMFKRLNHAYG
-74 KNLKNFMGTSQFLS
+74 KNLKNFMGTTQFIS
-88 DPFWDKTIPTEEE
+88 DPYWDKTIPTQEE
-101 INEINHEL
+101 INEINQESN
-109 KKPDIRVINDPEEAL
+109 KPDIRVIENPEEAL
-124 KTANQLIKTAKNEI
+124 KTCYQLINTAKNEI
-138 LLLFSSANALFRRLG
+138 LLLFSSANALYRRLA
-153 RADDMS
+153 RVDSLD
-159 TIRELIQAQK
+159 IIKELTQEHK
-169 DIKIRVLTPF
+169 EIKIRILTPF
-179 DEKISDL
+179 DEKISDI
-186 VLDLKKFSNIDLKFL
+186 VNDLKRFLNVDVKFL

-208 VTIVVVDRSYS
+208 VTILVVDRSHS
-219 IAVELVNDDVDNSID
+219 MALELVNDDVDNSIE
-234 AMGLSTFSNSKST
+234 AMGLSTYSNSKST

-306 MLSNKNLNV
+306 MLSNKNMNV

-374 TNNKKINIDLQCPEK
+374 TNNKKIKIDLQCTEK

-408 NNSIKY
+408 NNAIKY
-414 TDEGDILISIKKS
+414 TDEGDILVSIKRGS
-427 NDDGNNN
+427 YNGNNN
-434 NDGENTDVLVQI
+434 NNNNDTVALVQI
-446 IDKGMGIQEDIK
+446 IDTGLGIQENIK
-458 QKLFSKFTKGK
+458 QKLFSKFTKGT

-502 FSFTIPTTTTT
+502 FSFTIPTTTT
-513 IKTTTR
+513 IRTR
-519 NRPT
+519 

>member
-1 MNNQNENTST
+1 MNNQNENTPT
-11 YTKNKDEAG
+11 HTKNKEEVAEAE
-20 AVEGEIMLK
+20 VMLK
-29 CSLCGKKL
+29 CALCGKKL

-43 DIIIEEVA
+43 DIIIEEIA
-51 GVQYHFDNPQC
+51 GTQYHFDNPQC
-62 VVMFKRLNHVYG
+62 VIMFKRLNHAYG
-74 KNLKNFMGTSQFLS
+74 KNLKNFMGTTQFIS

-109 KKPDIRVINDPEEAL
+109 KKPDIRVINNPQEAL
-124 KTANQLIKTAKNEI
+124 KTADQLIKTAKNEI
-138 LLLFSSANALFRRLG
+138 LLLFSSANAFFRRLI
-153 RADDMS
+153 RADGL
-159 TIRELIQAQK
+159 TTLRELLQAQK
-169 DIKIRVLTPF
+169 EIKIRILTPF

-186 VLDLKKFSNIDLKFL
+186 VNDLKKFSNIDIKFL

-219 IAVELVNDDVDNSID
+219 MAVELVNDEVDNSID
-234 AMGLSTFSNSKST
+234 AMGLSTYSNSKST

-374 TNNKKINIDLQCPEK
+374 TNNKKIQIDLLCPEK
-389 SLNVFGDKIR
+389 SLNVIGDKIR

-408 NNSIKY
+408 NNAIKY
-414 TDEGDILISIKKS
+414 TDEGDILVSIKR
-427 NDDGNNN
+427 GNNN
-434 NDGENTDVLVQI
+434 GNNSNSHNNDNDTVALVQI
-446 IDKGMGIQEDIK
+446 IDKGLGIQDNIK
-458 QKLFSKFTKGK
+458 QKLFSKFTKGT

-493 ENNIDKGAT
+493 ENNPDKGAT
-502 FSFTIPTTTTT
+502 FSFTIPTSRT
-513 IKTTTR
+513 K
-519 NRPT
+519 

>member
-1 MNNQNENTST
+1 LNNQNENTPT
-11 YTKNKDEAG
+11 HTKNKEEVAEAD
-20 AVEGEIMLK
+20 VMLK

-43 DIIIEEVA
+43 DIIIEEIA
-51 GVQYHFDNPQC
+51 GAQYHFDNPQC
-62 VVMFKRLNHVYG
+62 LIMFKRLNHAYG
-74 KNLKNFMGTSQFLS
+74 KNLKNFMGTTQFIS

-109 KKPDIRVINDPEEAL
+109 KKPDIRVINNPEEAL
-124 KTANQLIKTAKNEI
+124 KTTDQLIKTAKNEI
-138 LLLFSSANALFRRLG
+138 LLLFSSANALFRRLI
-153 RADDMS
+153 RADGLTTM
-159 TIRELIQAQK
+159 RELIQAQK
-169 DIKIRVLTPF
+169 EIKIRILTPF

-186 VLDLKKFSNIDLKFL
+186 VNDLKKFSNLDVKFL

-208 VTIVVVDRSYS
+208 VTIAVVDRSHS
-219 IAVELVNDDVDNSID
+219 MAVELVNDDVDNSID
-234 AMGLSTFSNSKST
+234 AMGLSTYSNSKST

-374 TNNKKINIDLQCPEK
+374 TNNKKIQIDLLCPEK
-389 SLNVFGDKIR
+389 SLNVIGDKIR

-408 NNSIKY
+408 NNAIKY
-414 TDEGDILISIKKS
+414 TDEGDILVSIKR
-427 NDDGNNN
+427 GNNN
-434 NDGENTDVLVQI
+434 GNKSNSNNDNDTVALVQI
-446 IDKGMGIQEDIK
+446 IDKGLGIQDNIK
-458 QKLFSKFTKGK
+458 QKLFSKFTKGTK
-469 KVGTGLGLFICKNI
+469 IGTGLGLFICKNI
-483 VESHGGKIWA
+483 IESHGGKIWA
-493 ENNIDKGAT
+493 ENNPDKGAT
-502 FSFTIPTTTTT
+502 FSFTIPTSR
-513 IKTTTR
+513 TR
-519 NRPT
+519 